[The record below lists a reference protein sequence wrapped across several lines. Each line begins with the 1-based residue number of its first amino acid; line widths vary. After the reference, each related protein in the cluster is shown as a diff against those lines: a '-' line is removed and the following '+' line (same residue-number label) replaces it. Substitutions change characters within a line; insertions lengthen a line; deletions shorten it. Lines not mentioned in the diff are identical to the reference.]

1 MSVTVNEPRTSDDD
15 VVVELT
21 TEEYETA
28 KGKALRRIGLT
39 YDQLADQAR
48 HHNFESSQAQAVWS
62 VIGGPL
68 DQ

>member
-1 MSVTVNEPRTSDDD
+1 MSVTINEPRTSDDD

-21 TEEYETA
+21 TAEYEIA
-28 KGKALRRIGLT
+28 KGNALRRVGLT

-48 HHNFESSQAQAVWS
+48 QHDFESSQAQAVWS